1 MAPFNTRRRSE
12 EWPHSFDH
20 FFSGSGSRVSV
31 CNRAKAVA
39 LVSVHLFVFMPQNV
53 GKASLFTVNRR
64 GGGGQGE
71 GEVRRCQRWDFAD
84 SIFTHQTE
92 LFPVSTRPNSRSHH
106 LALFP
111 LGLVVFKPLPALFLS
126 GRFPSSILKVSWIC
140 FPSPFPPLFRAT
152 YFTSDRLFSL
162 PPLYPTQDARSFP
175 SVRVSSILNTLGA
188 E

>member
-1 MAPFNTRRRSE
+1 MGPFNTRSRSE

-20 FFSGSGSRVSV
+20 FFVSV

-39 LVSVHLFVFMPQNV
+39 PVSVHLFVFMPENV
-53 GKASLFTVNRR
+53 GKTSLFTVNRQ
-64 GGGGQGE
+64 GGALVE

-111 LGLVVFKPLPALFLS
+111 LCLVVFKPLPALFLS

-140 FPSPFPPLFRAT
+140 FPSPFFLFRAT
-152 YFTSDRLFSL
+152 YFTSDGHFSL
-162 PPLYPTQDARSFP
+162 PPLYPTQDAQSFP
-175 SVRVSSILNTLGA
+175 SVRVSSILNTLGT